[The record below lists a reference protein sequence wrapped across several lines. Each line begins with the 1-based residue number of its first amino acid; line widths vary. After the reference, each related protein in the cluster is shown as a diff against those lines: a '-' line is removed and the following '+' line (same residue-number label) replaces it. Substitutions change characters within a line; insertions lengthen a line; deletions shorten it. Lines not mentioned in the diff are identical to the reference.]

1 MESQGGSPSG
11 RLMIH
16 REACLSTACQS
27 RSSVLS
33 SWHDVVLVLVAIVL
47 GLIRCLGVRHPAFQ
61 AAAHLYVGG
70 MLGYVAAE
78 WKGGG
83 GRLELSLAVGLSLL
97 EVVCFLLGVGR

>member
-1 MESQGGSPSG
+1 MTIYRDACRSAACG
-11 RLMIH
+11 RPKQVD
-16 REACLSTACQS
+16 RVVTDS
-27 RSSVLS
+27 
-33 SWHDVVLVLVAIVL
+33 VLVLAAIVL
-47 GLIRCLGVRHPAFQ
+47 GLIRCLGVRHQAFQ

-78 WKGGG
+78 WSRGG